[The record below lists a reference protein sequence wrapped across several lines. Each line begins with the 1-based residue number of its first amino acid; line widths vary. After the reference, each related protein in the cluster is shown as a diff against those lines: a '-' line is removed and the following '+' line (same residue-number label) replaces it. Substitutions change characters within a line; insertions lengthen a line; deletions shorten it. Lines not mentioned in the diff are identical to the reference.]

1 MFSIYTK
8 NYQAYNEAGK
18 YREIVIK
25 GTDPENDTKSINS
38 RPGY

>member
-1 MFSIYTK
+1 MFGIYTK

-18 YREIVIK
+18 YGKTVIK
-25 GTDPENDTKSINS
+25 GTDPENDTKSRNS